1 MISSLWDD
9 FYSFSKFQTLTS
21 PFRFDQRKSDAAF
34 NKKCIHILFHLMI
47 GTVQIWYLCWFKF
60 NMDQI
65 LFFEYHI
72 GFVNHHYLE
81 SYLFS
86 YAFYLKV
93 YSNEITF
100 GNQILTCNY
109 QWHNFK
115 GHDFFHLGIYNIT
128 WTQNFSNLAN

>member
-21 PFRFDQRKSDAAF
+21 PFKFDLWKSDAAF
-34 NKKCIHILFHLMI
+34 SKKYIHIWFHLMI
-47 GTVQIWYLCWFKF
+47 GTFQIWYWYWFMF
-60 NMDQI
+60 NMGQI

-72 GFVNHHYLE
+72 EFVNHHYLG
-81 SYLFS
+81 SNLLS
-86 YAFYLKV
+86 YAFYLIV
-93 YSNEITF
+93 YSNEVTF

-115 GHDFFHLGIYNIT
+115 GHDFFHLGIYNII
-128 WTQNFSNLAN
+128 WTQNSSN